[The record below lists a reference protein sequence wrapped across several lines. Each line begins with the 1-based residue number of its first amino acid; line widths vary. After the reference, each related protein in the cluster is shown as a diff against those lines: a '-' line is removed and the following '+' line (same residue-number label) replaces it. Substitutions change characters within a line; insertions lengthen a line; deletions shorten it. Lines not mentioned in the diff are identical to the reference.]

1 MRKNALIVVI
11 SCFIGLL
18 IVYLLGIFYHFTNL
32 DNKESYYIKDIES
45 LNFHKKYTNKLHHI
59 KGLPGITENENIKP
73 ESYLFSEI
81 NKFDNKNYRILLQG
95 DSYMEGLTWHK
106 SSYQLAKKFA
116 KKNGVGL
123 INAGIGSYSPSVMS
137 LQLDVLEEDFNI
149 YPNILVTYID
159 PTDIGDE
166 ICRYKNRRIFNK
178 NNELVK
184 IRTPYYSRH
193 TVFDYTKVH
202 HESAI
207 LMSRNPD
214 ILKAIQL
221 MNFNL
226 KFKIIKRKNIFA
238 EKFSRILKGGWKNRK
253 LPKCHWGDIQRPL
266 IENNSDEIAYFKD
279 RLRDYFDKIIK
290 KPHIKKI
297 FIVTFPHKQN
307 LFPSKNLLGQ
317 VIYYKLNVSYLVEK
331 TLNNYNDI
339 EHINFSKKIIGRE
352 KYIYDNAYIDFD
364 PHLNEEFH
372 HSLFAKTIINR
383 LEEYLK
389 NHRAVYDIT
398 SKPPSTIEL
407 E

>member
-1 MRKNALIVVI
+1 MRKEVFSVVI
-11 SCFIGLL
+11 TCIIGLL
-18 IVYLLGIFYHFTNL
+18 IIYLIGIFYHLINL

-81 NKFDNKNYRILLQG
+81 NKFDNKNYRILMQG
-95 DSYMEGLTWHK
+95 DSYIEGLTWYK

-123 INAGIGSYSPSVMS
+123 ISAGIASYSPSVMS

-149 YPNILVTYID
+149 YPDILVAYID

-193 TVFDYTKVH
+193 TAFDYTKVH

-207 LMSRNPD
+207 LISKNTD

-226 KFKIIKRKNIFA
+226 KLKILKRKNIFA

-279 RLRDYFDKIIK
+279 RLRDYLDKIIK

-317 VIYYKLNVSYLVEK
+317 VIYYKLNVSYFVEK

-352 KYIYDNAYIDFD
+352 KYIYDNAYFD
-364 PHLNEEFH
+364 DGSHLNEEFH
-372 HSLFAKTIINR
+372 HSLFTKTIINR

-389 NHRAVYDIT
+389 NH
-398 SKPPSTIEL
+398 
-407 E
+407 

>member
-1 MRKNALIVVI
+1 MRKEVFSVVI
-11 SCFIGLL
+11 TCIIGLL
-18 IVYLLGIFYHFTNL
+18 IIYLIGIFYHLINL
-32 DNKESYYIKDIES
+32 DNKESYYFKDIES
-45 LNFHKKYTNKLHHI
+45 LNFHKKYTNKLHHL
-59 KGLPGITENENIKP
+59 KGLPGITEDENIKP

-81 NKFDNKNYRILLQG
+81 NKFDNKNYRILMQG
-95 DSYMEGLTWHK
+95 DSYIEGLSWHK

-123 INAGIGSYSPSVMS
+123 ISAGIASYSPSVMS

-149 YPNILVTYID
+149 YPDILVAYID

-193 TVFDYTKVH
+193 TAFDYTKVH

-207 LMSRNPD
+207 LISKNTD

-226 KFKIIKRKNIFA
+226 KLKILKRKNIFA

-297 FIVTFPHKQN
+297 FIVTFPHKEN
-307 LFPSKNLLGQ
+307 LFPSKNLEGQ
-317 VIYYKLNVSYLVEK
+317 IIYYKVNVSYLVEE
-331 TLNNYNDI
+331 TLNYYNDI
-339 EHINFSKKIIGRE
+339 EHINISKKIIGRE
-352 KYIYDNAYIDFD
+352 KYIYDNAYIGFD

-389 NHRAVYDIT
+389 NH
-398 SKPPSTIEL
+398 
-407 E
+407 